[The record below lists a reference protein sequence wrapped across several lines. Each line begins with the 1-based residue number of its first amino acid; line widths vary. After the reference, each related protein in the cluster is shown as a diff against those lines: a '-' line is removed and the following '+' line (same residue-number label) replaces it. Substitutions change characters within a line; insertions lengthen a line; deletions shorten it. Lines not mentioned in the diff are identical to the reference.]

1 MTQNLIR
8 LQDCAVTPWANGGG
22 VTTELA
28 AKRVGEHVV
37 WRISVARIDRDG
49 PFSRFPGM
57 ARVHTIIE
65 GAGLDLLGDSGV
77 LPARPFLPVSF
88 DGALALN
95 ARLLGG
101 PCRAL
106 NVIYDPKIVVVV
118 VNVFVNDQEFE
129 GAAGEFVFVVS
140 GMVHMSDKTQLVAG
154 DAMTLNAAVT
164 ISPAAGAK
172 ILRVCFGK
180 API

>member
-37 WRISVARIDRDG
+37 WRISVARIDQDG

-57 ARVHTIIE
+57 SRVHTIIE
-65 GAGLDLLGDSGV
+65 GTGLDLLGDSGV

-101 PCRAL
+101 PCRAF
-106 NVIYDPKIVVVV
+106 NVIYDSKVVVV
-118 VNVFVNDQEFE
+118 VNVFANDQEFE
-129 GAAGEFVFVVS
+129 ATAGEFVFVVS
-140 GMVHMSDKTQLVAG
+140 GMAHMSDNTPLVAG

-164 ISPAAGAK
+164 VSPAAGAK
-172 ILRVCFGK
+172 ILRVCFNK
-180 API
+180 IPS

>member
-28 AKRVGEHVV
+28 AKRVGRHVV

-65 GAGLDLLGDSGV
+65 GAGLDLRGESGV
-77 LPARPFLPVSF
+77 LLARPFLPLSF

-95 ARLLGG
+95 ARLLDG

-106 NVIYDPKIVVVV
+106 NVIYNPKDVVVV
-118 VNVFVNDQEFE
+118 VNVFANDQEFE
-129 GAAGEFVFVVS
+129 ATAGEVIFVAS
-140 GMVHMSDKTQLVAG
+140 GMARMSDKTPLVAG

-164 ISPAAGAK
+164 VSPAAGAK

-180 API
+180 APT